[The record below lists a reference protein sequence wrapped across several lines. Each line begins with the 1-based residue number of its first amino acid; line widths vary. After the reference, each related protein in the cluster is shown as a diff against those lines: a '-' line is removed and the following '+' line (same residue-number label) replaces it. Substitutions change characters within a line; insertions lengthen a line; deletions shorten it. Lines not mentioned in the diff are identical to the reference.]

1 MTGAILTES
10 LQTVD
15 SGMIDARGVYN
26 KTFAELLTTVR
37 TIRQQNV

>member
-1 MTGAILTES
+1 MTGPILTES

-15 SGMIDARGVYN
+15 SSMIDAHSVYN
-26 KTFAELLTTVR
+26 MTFAELLTTVR